1 MTSSQGSRPLP
12 IVLAMLM
19 GLGGG
24 LALSGPLASL
34 LPQDWASQTA
44 KLTGQLSN
52 PFAAWGANG
61 RDVLVLG
68 TDVGGGNTDV
78 MFSIRIENGVTHVTQ
93 VPRDTYIDSARYGG
107 IKANALY
114 AYGGAD
120 AVKQELSER
129 LGRPIDHHL
138 LVNLGAIRRMGDVL
152 GGVEVNVPKRMY
164 YVDNSQGLYIDLQ
177 PGLQTLKGRDL
188 EGFLRWRHD
197 EEGDIG
203 RIDRQ
208 KLVLTALFSKLTRPE
223 NLVRLP
229 SLIGAAG
236 QDLKTDLGP
245 MEIGGLIT
253 AMATTR
259 FDAERL
265 SGRPFDL
272 NGISYWEADWPPRD
286 VEAINATT
294 IDGDNRQRFL
304 F

>member
-1 MTSSQGSRPLP
+1 MATQSRPRGIPVL
-12 IVLAMLM
+12 LAMVL

-24 LALSGPLASL
+24 LALSGPLSAL
-34 LPQDWASQTA
+34 MQGDWAAQTA
-44 KLTGQLSN
+44 RLTGQLNN

-61 RDVLVLG
+61 RDILVLG

-78 MFSIRIENGVTHVTQ
+78 MFAIRVENGVTHITQ
-93 VPRDTYIDSARYGG
+93 VPRDTYIDSSRFGG

-120 AVKQELSER
+120 ATKQELSER

-208 KLVLTALFSKLTRPE
+208 KLVLASLFNKLTRPE

-229 SLIGAAG
+229 SLIAAAG

-259 FDAERL
+259 LDTERL
-265 SGRPFDL
+265 GGRPFDL
-272 NGISYWEADWPPRD
+272 NGISYWEADWPSRD
-286 VEAINATT
+286 VEASTT
-294 IDGDNRQRFL
+294 ASGERERFL